1 MPRTAVEFLKGERQK
16 GVDNGGREVVAVKD
30 LFIGLRF
37 ELTVESETSIRSRH
51 VLSTMKTPGPV
62 G

>member
-16 GVDNGGREVVAVKD
+16 GVDNGGREVVAVKN
-30 LFIGLRF
+30 LFIGPYF
-37 ELTVESETSIRSRH
+37 ELIVEFE
-51 VLSTMKTPGPV
+51 V